1 METFVSIRRTQ
12 HIKWVKSLK
21 NTGDGLRVHQVKTN
35 TIQTGN
41 FVRTERKRSIK

>member
-1 METFVSIRRTQ
+1 METTVNYPSRQKLLIAA
-12 HIKWVKSLK
+12 K
-21 NTGDGLRVHQVKTN
+21 TGDGLRVHQVKTN